1 MKSMTKG
8 AVITTLGVALLLGGG
23 GTLAVWNAEQDAK
36 AGTIAAGD
44 LNLTAGTGKWTS
56 NLTGA
61 IGNVSEYRIIPGEVL
76 TYRQPVTITM
86 DGNSALRARL
96 SVTGINKVSNG
107 FSADTLRFSDVKLV
121 NAQGESGW
129 DREVKAGTYTASG
142 TLTFQANGQKDM
154 GKTLDL
160 RSIGYRLE
168 QIPPT
173 PVNATAPA
181 PTTTTTPAN
190 R

>member
-8 AVITTLGVALLLGGG
+8 AVVTTLGVALLLGGG
-23 GTLAVWNAEQDAK
+23 GTLAVWNAEQNAK

-44 LNLTAGTGKWTS
+44 LNLQAGTGQWSS
-56 NLTGA
+56 NLTGT
-61 IGNVSEYRIIPGEVL
+61 IKNVSDYRIIPGEVL
-76 TYRQPVTITM
+76 TYKQPVTITM

-96 SVTGINKVSNG
+96 SVTGIDKVSNG
-107 FSADTLRFSDVKLV
+107 FSADTLTFSDVKLV

-129 DREVKAGTYTASG
+129 DRDVKAGTYTASG
-142 TLTFQANGQKDM
+142 TLAFKADGQKDM

-173 PVNATAPA
+173 PVNPATPL
-181 PTTTTTPAN
+181 PTTSTT

>member
-8 AVITTLGVALLLGGG
+8 AVVTTLGVALLLGGG
-23 GTLAVWNAEQDAK
+23 GTLAVWNAEQNAS

-44 LNLTAGTGKWTS
+44 LNLKAGTGEWTS
-56 NLTGA
+56 TLTGP
-61 IGNVSEYRIIPGEVL
+61 IRNVSEYRIIPGEVL
-76 TYRQPVTITM
+76 TYKQPVTITM
-86 DGNSALRARL
+86 VGNSALRAKL
-96 SVTGINKVSNG
+96 SVTGIDKVGNG
-107 FSADTLRFSDVKLV
+107 FSADTLKFSEVNLV

-142 TLTFQANGQKDM
+142 TLTFHANGQKDM
-154 GKTLDL
+154 GKTLNL
-160 RSIGYRLE
+160 RSIGYKLE

-173 PVNATAPA
+173 PVNAAASAPS
-181 PTTTTTPAN
+181 TVT